1 MATIMAGTRSG
12 AHTPRIEDY
21 LETVYHLIREKGYAT
36 TSDVSARLGVKP
48 PTASIMIS
56 KLAAKGYLQH
66 ERYRAMLLT
75 DEGEK
80 VARSV
85 IKRHKVIA
93 ELLSMIGVDED
104 VAYED
109 TEGIEH
115 HVQAATIH
123 SLHKTAEF
131 LKANPEVL
139 KSLRKFI
146 DSH

>member
-1 MATIMAGTRSG
+1 LASAMAGARSG
-12 AHTPRIEDY
+12 EHTPRIEDY

-36 TSDVSARLGVKP
+36 TSDVSAKLKVKP

-66 ERYRAMLLT
+66 ERYRVMLLT

-80 VARSV
+80 VAKSV
-85 IKRHKVIA
+85 IRRHEVIA
-93 ELLSMIGVDED
+93 ELLAMIGVDED
-104 VAYED
+104 IAYED

-123 SLHKTAEF
+123 SLAKTAEY
-131 LKANPEVL
+131 LKANPKVL
-139 KSLRKFI
+139 KALRRLI